1 MKFIKNNF
9 YLKIIN
15 KIDSKIIEIKLVLF
29 FKLKDKKQKK
39 LGYKKMIDEFFNG
52 NEFFEP
58 NLLFMVLKRATCK
71 CFPLVSYCEIIFERK
86 KESHYNM

>member
-1 MKFIKNNF
+1 
-9 YLKIIN
+9 
-15 KIDSKIIEIKLVLF
+15 
-29 FKLKDKKQKK
+29 
-39 LGYKKMIDEFFNG
+39 MIDEFFNG